1 MPGLLFQIVFVPVLA
16 SLVIFLFK
24 YRLGRNVAWV
34 AVLSLTYTTALIIV
48 AALAT
53 YSDQPLLQEFRLL
66 SDPGINL
73 GFLADGLSV
82 PIALICN
89 LLCLVL
95 AIFSMKYIQY
105 RIDTIYEGISDRRQ
119 TDYYAF
125 FYAVFLFFP
134 VGFMGV
140 TFSTN
145 LVALYFFLE
154 VLTIA
159 LYFLMARFG
168 YTNRVKIASMS
179 MIWGIGSALGF
190 LAGVLLIYSQ
200 IGTLEIASIGELAG
214 NSITPWIIS
223 VILISMFTKLALV
236 PLHVWMP
243 WVHAEHPTSIAGL
256 LAVYANIAAY
266 IIVRT
271 LVLPLSDDFAP
282 FGPPI
287 MVLALVTMVYGA
299 LLTMAQTDIK
309 RIAAC
314 STISQIAYS
323 MLGIGA
329 LTTVSVEGGLF
340 FFLSH
345 IIGKTVFFSTC
356 GIVVYTT
363 HIRNVEHLGGLATKM
378 PLTALLFISGAMILT
393 GIPPLSTFPAEI
405 IMFAGIFQ
413 RGDAFGLWLGILGLA
428 AILLTMGY
436 AFMFAKRIFFGPL
449 PDNLNNDHI
458 SDPPLIM
465 SVPLL
470 FLIGIS
476 ALLGLYPRLLIDSFH
491 PVINAALGS

>member
-1 MPGLLFQIVFVPVLA
+1 
-16 SLVIFLFK
+16 
-24 YRLGRNVAWV
+24 
-34 AVLSLTYTTALIIV
+34 
-48 AALAT
+48 AT

-256 LAVYANIAAY
+256 L
-266 IIVRT
+266 
-271 LVLPLSDDFAP
+271 
-282 FGPPI
+282 
-287 MVLALVTMVYGA
+287 
-299 LLTMAQTDIK
+299 
-309 RIAAC
+309 
-314 STISQIAYS
+314 
-323 MLGIGA
+323 
-329 LTTVSVEGGLF
+329 
-340 FFLSH
+340 
-345 IIGKTVFFSTC
+345 
-356 GIVVYTT
+356 
-363 HIRNVEHLGGLATKM
+363 
-378 PLTALLFISGAMILT
+378 
-393 GIPPLSTFPAEI
+393 
-405 IMFAGIFQ
+405 
-413 RGDAFGLWLGILGLA
+413 
-428 AILLTMGY
+428 
-436 AFMFAKRIFFGPL
+436 
-449 PDNLNNDHI
+449 
-458 SDPPLIM
+458 
-465 SVPLL
+465 
-470 FLIGIS
+470 
-476 ALLGLYPRLLIDSFH
+476 
-491 PVINAALGS
+491 